1 MEIDRKTE
9 LFNSLVEASLM
20 PLVENSRDYFQIL
33 DTTEL
38 YVTLVNVIEE
48 LKSVVSQYAF
58 GVNFNYYLC
67 EKSDFYTDTII
78 REKVG
83 RSGEAADV
91 QLNALLKECGLLR
104 LLQQM
109 NSLSP
114 PLSVHSIAS
123 PAVIE
128 KGTQLLVSKMYLFI
142 NNEFYTIHPKLRT
155 RMKLEASR
163 MISSEYERLYNAVH
177 DPQNGYINVDSI
189 MLHTPQQIKTLL
201 DCDYSVFHKHSHKNQ
216 VFIHSIIQSFFLSFY
231 FSFFLSF

>member
-1 MEIDRKTE
+1 M
-9 LFNSLVEASLM
+9 
-20 PLVENSRDYFQIL
+20 
-33 DTTEL
+33 
-38 YVTLVNVIEE
+38 
-48 LKSVVSQYAF
+48 
-58 GVNFNYYLC
+58 
-67 EKSDFYTDTII
+67 
-78 REKVG
+78 
-83 RSGEAADV
+83 
-91 QLNALLKECGLLR
+91 LR

-201 DCDYSVFHKHSHKNQ
+201 DCDSPVSSNKHGHKNQ
-216 VFIHSIIQSFFLSFY
+216 VHSLEPSSFS
-231 FSFFLSF
+231 SCCCVE